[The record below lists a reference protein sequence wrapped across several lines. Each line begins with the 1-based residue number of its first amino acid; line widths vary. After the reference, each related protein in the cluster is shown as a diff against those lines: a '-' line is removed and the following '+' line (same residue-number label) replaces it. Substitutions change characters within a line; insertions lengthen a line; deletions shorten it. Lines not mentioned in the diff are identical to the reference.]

1 MDTPAR
7 LRRPLRLA
15 VVTETYAPEVN
26 GVAATIACCVQGLRE
41 RGHQVQLVRPWQG
54 AGDVVPPCDPLHGP
68 PEVLLRGMPIP
79 RYPHLRMGLP
89 AARELRTLWSGA
101 RPDLVHVVTE
111 GPLGWS
117 AVQAARSIGLPLSS
131 DFRTNFHAYGAH
143 YGLGWLRR
151 PVAAYLRHFHNR
163 TDLTM
168 VPTEGLRRELA
179 AQGFER
185 LQVVARGVDA
195 ALFHPE
201 RRSDALRAQWGADA
215 QTPVVLHVGRIAPE
229 KNLGLLWEAVQAMR
243 QVDPRT
249 LLVMVG
255 DGPQRAQL
263 ERQWRGHGV
272 VFAGLQSGKALAE
285 HYASGDVFLFPSETE
300 TFGNVT
306 PEAMA
311 SGLAVVAYDY
321 AAAAGLLHNSD
332 NGLLAAFGEPAHFV
346 QSAVWLAR
354 MWRERPAQVDA
365 MRQAARH
372 TAVDL
377 TWPAVVG
384 QIEGH
389 FAALLHASGIVD
401 AVPRPALRAGARAAD
416 AATGG
421 L

>member
-1 MDTPAR
+1 MDIHPR
-7 LRRPLRLA
+7 LPRPLRLA
-15 VVTETYAPEVN
+15 VVTETWPPEVN
-26 GVAATIACCVQGLRE
+26 GVAATISSTVAGLRA
-41 RGHQVQLVRPWQG
+41 RGHRVQLVRPWQG
-54 AGDVVPPCDPLHGP
+54 GSDTVPPCDPLHGP
-68 PEVLLRGMPIP
+68 PEVLLKGLPIP

-89 AARELRTLWSGA
+89 ATRQLRALWQGA

-111 GPLGWS
+111 GPMGWS
-117 AVQAARSIGLPLSS
+117 AVQAARALGLPLSS
-131 DFRTNFHAYGAH
+131 DFRTNFHTYGAH

-151 PVAAYLRHFHNR
+151 PVAAYLRAFHNR

-168 VPTEGLRRELA
+168 VPTEGLRRDLA

-195 ALFHPE
+195 ALFHPH

-215 QTPVVLHVGRIAPE
+215 HTPVVVHVGRLAPE
-229 KNLGLLWEAVQAMR
+229 KNLGLLWNAVQAMR
-243 QVDPRT
+243 QVAPRT

-263 ERQWRGHGV
+263 EREWRGQGV
-272 VFAGLQSGKALAE
+272 VFAGLQSGEALAT
-285 HYASGDVFLFPSETE
+285 HYASGDIFLFPSETE

-321 AAAAGLLHNSD
+321 AAAAGLLQNGC
-332 NGLLAAFGEPAHFV
+332 NGLLAAVGEAAHFV
-346 QSAVWLAR
+346 QSASWLAR
-354 MWRERPAQVDA
+354 MWSDQPTQMAA
-365 MRQAARH
+365 MREAARH
-372 TAVDL
+372 TAVGL
-377 TWPAVVG
+377 SWSAVLA

-389 FAALLHASGIVD
+389 FAALLRARGVVD
-401 AVPRPALRAGARAAD
+401 AVPRPALRAGTAV
-416 AATGG
+416 GG

>member
-1 MDTPAR
+1 MDTSTS

-15 VVTETYAPEVN
+15 VVTETYPPEVN
-26 GVAATIACCVQGLRE
+26 GVAATIACCVQGLRD

-54 AGDVVPPCDPLHGP
+54 HGDAVPACDPLRGP
-68 PEVLLRGMPIP
+68 PEVLLRGLPIP

-89 AARELRTLWSGA
+89 AGGVLRKLWRGT

-117 AVQAARSIGLPLSS
+117 AVRAARALGLPLSS
-131 DFRTNFHAYGAH
+131 DFRTNFHSYGAH

-151 PVAAYLRHFHNR
+151 PVAAYLRRLHND

-179 AQGFER
+179 AQGFDR

-195 ALFHPE
+195 TLFDP
-201 RRSDALRAQWGADA
+201 RRRDAALRSQWGVEEDA
-215 QTPVVLHVGRIAPE
+215 PVVLHVGRLAPE

-243 QVDPRT
+243 QVEPRT
-249 LLVMVG
+249 RLVLVG
-255 DGPQRAQL
+255 DGPLRAQL
-263 ERQWRGHGV
+263 ERQWRGQGV
-272 VFAGLQSGKALAE
+272 VFAGQQSGTALAA
-285 HYASGDVFLFPSETE
+285 HYASGDLFLFPSETE

-321 AAAAGLLHNSD
+321 AAAAGLLRTSTAGIT
-332 NGLLAAFGEPAHFV
+332 NGMLAALGEPAHFV

-354 MWRERPAQVDA
+354 MWRERPAHVAA
-365 MRQAARH
+365 MRHAARA
-372 TAVDL
+372 TAAGL
-377 TWPAVVG
+377 AWPAVVA

-389 FAALLHASGIVD
+389 FAALLRARGVTD
-401 AVPRPALRAGARAAD
+401 AMPRPALRAGTAA
-416 AATGG
+416 GG
-421 L
+421 A